1 MYQGNGSNNVFP
13 IPMVKGFYG
22 TISVAFVRRGK
33 AVYDFNP
40 TTWTINGNL
49 FAWDVGSGSF
59 FYTNTA
65 APSTGAVAYNEYGVA
80 NGYEVASISGTSI
93 EFSKTGSANVSG
105 TRDTTADIDENSVL
119 TWTGDVLN
127 IGDFIVIQR
136 TTILQ
141 QPYDFPNNQQHIEKS
156 DNNMERQIQ
165 ELADKLE
172 SVLSIDPT
180 FSIDSTKMTPQEWL
194 ETVLR
199 STDKSVRELK
209 KYNDQLFYSSVD
221 PESLS
226 GDKIWYALPNSENI
240 KTFRRATM
248 TVDGAIYKFVEA
260 LDTTT
265 GTWFPVGGCSPVR
278 NGVQS
283 DTIVGIEYD
292 LEEGLIITL
301 HEGETVSIIPFSAEL
316 KEIYDAAA
324 EMAHTHDNK
333 EDLDKVSG
341 ENTGDETETTIK
353 TKLGITTLSG
363 SNTGDQDLSGYA
375 LLLGA
380 TFSGQISAPNII
392 AGNTIYGGT
401 ISANLDTITKSGL
414 YTCYGTATGVPS
426 ADYSWFVLHQNS
438 NVGTTSATQRAVAYD
453 NTTLRVYERVK
464 MTTWGTW
471 VLQGSGGGSAILPTG
486 TCSTAGSTAAKEV
499 TVAGYT
505 ETAGAC
511 ALITFENKNTVAGAL
526 TLNINSGGAKSIL
539 HADGT
544 AISATNPAYFIAN
557 CPIQFC
563 YDGTGYRFKQEVVK
577 TYRNG
582 ANWYKLGNDGW
593 VEQGG
598 ESASTGTSTPK
609 QVNLLITM
617 ADTQYNKLLT
627 SISASINASVIG
639 HRCVESNTSYIK
651 VLSTYA
657 LNTSSLYLVD
667 NFIWRVEGYAIV

>member
-363 SNTGDQDLSGYA
+363 SNTGDQDLRGM
-375 LLLGA
+375 GMR
-380 TFSGQISAPNII
+380 
-392 AGNTIYGGT
+392 
-401 ISANLDTITKSGL
+401 
-414 YTCYGTATGVPS
+414 C
-426 ADYSWFVLHQNS
+426 
-438 NVGTTSATQRAVAYD
+438 
-453 NTTLRVYERVK
+453 
-464 MTTWGTW
+464 
-471 VLQGSGGGSAILPTG
+471 
-486 TCSTAGSTAAKEV
+486 CS
-499 TVAGYT
+499 
-505 ETAGAC
+505 
-511 ALITFENKNTVAGAL
+511 
-526 TLNINSGGAKSIL
+526 
-539 HADGT
+539 
-544 AISATNPAYFIAN
+544 
-557 CPIQFC
+557 
-563 YDGTGYRFKQEVVK
+563 
-577 TYRNG
+577 
-582 ANWYKLGNDGW
+582 
-593 VEQGG
+593 
-598 ESASTGTSTPK
+598 
-609 QVNLLITM
+609 
-617 ADTQYNKLLT
+617 
-627 SISASINASVIG
+627 
-639 HRCVESNTSYIK
+639 
-651 VLSTYA
+651 
-657 LNTSSLYLVD
+657 
-667 NFIWRVEGYAIV
+667 